1 MSRALLAVGCH
12 EYYDGDSFDPLPGA
26 DTDAERVYGK
36 LVEESGHYDE
46 PISRLLISP
55 GLADVRSALDD
66 LFDLDTV
73 DVVSFFFAGHG
84 VVHRGICYL
93 CPKDAMGE
101 RLPTTALPI
110 GDVLAALADVR
121 PRQVNIVM
129 DSCESGGA
137 MLDLANILKPEN
149 LIGPE
154 SPNVSFLAASAP
166 DQSSYGDASGG
177 YATSALMAYLD
188 GDKEL
193 RSDRPF
199 LDLVELGRRVSD
211 DVSSGRQRPVAWGL
225 NLYGED
231 EFAENP
237 FYEEPAAGRPPLP
250 VRLAPTTAAGAKV
263 REYREALWH
272 HYHSLPTDPDYSGL
286 AELLRAACEE
296 LEEAEAPATA
306 FLRGVAS
313 SFRDRAE
320 ASQDLFAPSDAL
332 ACCAVALLS
341 LAEKAEPAELVR
353 QLLSEKRDLDAILR
367 GRLMESVRSDRFAL
381 LNEAVALAD
390 FFLLPIRISRVLGWL
405 AAGTLA
411 EDMLGTLDDQ
421 AAQSYVE
428 LARLIMETYR
438 GSLVAMSDAQAP
450 HVYLFMKACDTLGEE
465 NLAREVLSAYFESLE
480 KVGGFVACD
489 DAESTEALRYLVGR
503 MAGQPGSNHNVVA
516 NPVRFLPALLLPG
529 EQLGLEADW
538 NRRLRAFDG
547 KFMEVFVPA
556 DHKEF
561 GMPRIPT
568 GTNHHP
574 RLGHGIWRLQ
584 ELAQWFERTVEPA
597 VSADEL
603 LQSPEPKAL
612 CVLASYLFSD
622 RLPYFL

>member
-1 MSRALLAVGCH
+1 VLLAIGCR
-12 EYYDGDSFDPLPGA
+12 EYDDKDSFDPLPGA
-26 DTDAERVYGK
+26 DTDAEHVYSK
-36 LVEESGHYDE
+36 LVEESGHYEE
-46 PISRLLISP
+46 PISRLFISP
-55 GLADVRSALDD
+55 DLAEVRSALDD
-66 LFDLDTV
+66 LFDHDGV

-84 VVHRGICYL
+84 VVHRGVCYL

-121 PRQVNIVM
+121 PRQINIVM

-166 DQSSYGDASGG
+166 DQSSYGDACGG
-177 YATSALMAYLD
+177 YATTALMAYLNS
-188 GDKEL
+188 DKEL

-211 DVSSGRQRPVAWGL
+211 DVGSGRQRPVAWGL
-225 NLYGED
+225 NLHGED

-296 LEEAEAPATA
+296 LEEGKAPATA

-320 ASQDLFAPSDAL
+320 ASQDLLAPSDAL
-332 ACCAVALLS
+332 ACCAVALLP
-341 LAEKAEPAELVR
+341 LAEKAEPVELVR
-353 QLLSEKRDLDAILR
+353 QLLSEKRDLDAVLR
-367 GRLMESVRSDRFAL
+367 GRLIESISSDRFAL

-405 AAGTLA
+405 AAGVLA
-411 EDMLGTLDDQ
+411 DDLLGTLDQ
-421 AAQSYVE
+421 ALQSYVE
-428 LARLIMETYR
+428 LARRIIETYR
-438 GSLVAMSDAQAP
+438 GSLVAMSDSQAP
-450 HVYLFMKACDTLGEE
+450 HVYLFAKACDALGEE
-465 NLAREVLSAYFESLE
+465 NLASEVLSAYFESLE
-480 KVGGFVACD
+480 EVRGFVARG
-489 DAESTEALRYLVGR
+489 DAEPSEALRYLVGR
-503 MAGQPGSNHNVVA
+503 MAGQPGSNHQVVA
-516 NPVRFLPALLLPG
+516 NPVQFLPALLLPG
-529 EQLGLEADW
+529 EQLGLDADW
-538 NRRLRAFDG
+538 NGRLIAFDG
-547 KFMEVFVPA
+547 KFMDVFVPA
-556 DHKEF
+556 DHREF

-574 RLGHGIWRLQ
+574 RLGQSIWRLQ
-584 ELAQWFERTVEPA
+584 ELTKWFESTVEPA
-597 VSADEL
+597 ISADKYMH
-603 LQSPEPKAL
+603 SPEPKTL

>member
-1 MSRALLAVGCH
+1 MSRVILAVGCR
-12 EYYDGDSFDPLPGA
+12 EYDDENCFDPLPGA
-26 DTDAERVYGK
+26 DMDAERMYGK
-36 LVEESGHYDE
+36 LAEESGHYDE
-46 PISRLLISP
+46 RISRLLISP
-55 GLADVRSALDD
+55 DLAEIRSALDD
-66 LFDLDTV
+66 LFDLDVV

-121 PRQVNIVM
+121 PRQVNMVM
-129 DSCESGGA
+129 DSCQSGGA

-166 DQSSYGDASGG
+166 DQFSYGDASGG
-177 YATSALMAYLD
+177 YATTALMAYLD
-188 GDKEL
+188 GDEEL

-211 DVSSGRQRPVAWGL
+211 DVGSGRQRPVAWGL

-231 EFAENP
+231 EFAKNP

-250 VRLAPTTAAGAKV
+250 VRLAPTTVAGSKV
-263 REYREALWH
+263 REYSGALWH
-272 HYHSLPTDPDYSGL
+272 HYHSLPTNPDYRGL

-296 LEEAEAPATA
+296 LEEERAPVAA

-313 SFRDRAE
+313 SVRDRAE
-320 ASQDLFAPSDAL
+320 ASQDLFAPSDTL
-332 ACCAVALLS
+332 ACCGVALLS
-341 LAEKAEPAELVR
+341 LAEKAEPAKLVR
-353 QLLSEKRDLDAILR
+353 QVLSEKRDLDTLLR
-367 GRLMESVRSDRFAL
+367 ERLMESVRSDRFAL

-390 FFLLPIRISRVLGWL
+390 FFLLPIRVSRVLGWL
-405 AAGTLA
+405 AAGVLA
-411 EDMLGTLDDQ
+411 DHLLGTLDYQ
-421 AAQSYVE
+421 TAQSNVQ

-450 HVYLFMKACDTLGEE
+450 HVYLFATVCNILGEE
-465 NLAREVLSAYFESLE
+465 DLAREALSAYFKSLE
-480 KVGGFVACD
+480 EVGGFVARG
-489 DAESTEALRYLVGR
+489 DAGPTEALRYLENR
-503 MAGQPGSNHNVVA
+503 MAGQPGSNHKLVA
-516 NPVRFLPALLLPG
+516 NPVQFLPALLLPG
-529 EQLGLEADW
+529 EQLGLEAEW
-538 NRRLRAFDG
+538 NQRLRALDG
-547 KFMEVFVPA
+547 RFMDVFVPA

-568 GTNHHP
+568 GTNHQP
-574 RLGHGIWRLQ
+574 KLGHDIWRLR
-584 ELAQWFERTVEPA
+584 ELAEWFECTVEPA
-597 VSADEL
+597 VSKDEL

-612 CVLASYLFSD
+612 CVLASYLFPD